1 MVNDPEKLVIEG
13 EFPGLNKIID
23 AAKSHYQAY
32 RRMKQDNT
40 NAVAWPAKKLPV
52 YEAVELEV
60 TWYCKNRRR
69 DPDNIAA
76 AIKFIFDGLVE
87 AGRLKNDGWK
97 ENKGWTN
104 KFKVDKENPRVEIV
118 IKEVG

>member
-1 MVNDPEKLVIEG
+1 MVNEPEKLVIKG